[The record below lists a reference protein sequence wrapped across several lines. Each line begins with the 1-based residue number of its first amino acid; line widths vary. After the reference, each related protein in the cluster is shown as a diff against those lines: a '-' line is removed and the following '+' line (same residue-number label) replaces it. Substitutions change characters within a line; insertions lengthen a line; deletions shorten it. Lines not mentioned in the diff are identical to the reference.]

1 MSIVVGYSPHHE
13 SEGAL
18 ELACLLA
25 RSDGTSVHALAV
37 VPKGWHVGRPGD
49 PEDEFERWA
58 AAEGEAGVSA
68 VQQTLAEHA
77 DVPVE
82 TTWLAARSVPAA
94 LVDHVTE
101 KDAGMLVVGS
111 GEEVS
116 HGRIGITSKT
126 DRLLHSSPVPVALAP
141 RGYQAPPGSRVQR
154 ITFAFRG
161 DDVTWALLERVAN
174 IARRT
179 HACLRVV
186 TFAIRGRLMRPSLVG
201 TAVAEDM
208 VLNSFVEQAT
218 AEQEKARAQLD
229 RMGFPAEEYSFEL
242 SVGRSWGTAIDKL
255 DWVRG
260 EVLVVGSSSNHY
272 LGRVFLGSSASK
284 IVRHSPVPVVV
295 VP

>member
-1 MSIVVGYSPHHE
+1 MPDLSRRGLLLGA
-13 SEGAL
+13 GAL
-18 ELACLLA
+18 
-25 RSDGTSVHALAV
+25 ALA
-37 VPKGWHVGRPGD
+37 GCGRASTPRVTPTAPPTG
-49 PEDEFERWA
+49 PARERLTA
-58 AAEGEAGVSA
+58 LMDAYGRNTDLLGVS
-68 VQQTLAEHA
+68 VKDLRTQQ
-77 DVPVE
+77 
-82 TTWLAARSVPAA
+82 
-94 LVDHVTE
+94 
-101 KDAGMLVVGS
+101 
-111 GEEVS
+111 
-116 HGRIGITSKT
+116 
-126 DRLLHSSPVPVALAP
+126 
-141 RGYQAPPGSRVQR
+141 
-154 ITFAFRG
+154 TFAFRG

-186 TFAIRGRLMRPSLVG
+186 TFAIRGRSMRPSLVG